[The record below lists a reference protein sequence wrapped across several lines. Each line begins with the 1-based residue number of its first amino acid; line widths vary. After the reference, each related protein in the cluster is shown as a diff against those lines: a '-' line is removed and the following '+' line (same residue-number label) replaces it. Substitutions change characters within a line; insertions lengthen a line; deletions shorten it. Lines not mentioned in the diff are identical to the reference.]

1 MPSNQHDR
9 QRCLEFALIVIGIG
23 LACLLHIV
31 SGYKMVV
38 LNLFYLPIVLAAFFL
53 GRYRAGV
60 LALFSVIAATVVAA
74 LSLGDFAAHTS
85 ATMIALALTVWAAV
99 LGLNAILVGT
109 LSDERAEK
117 LAELHEAYVGVVEVL
132 SRYLSNADP
141 SMKDR
146 AQRISEL
153 SQKVAIRMKL
163 TADEVDD
170 IRVAALLQ
178 DVENVEVTAR
188 VIRKAMGNLR
198 GQGEA
203 AHPFHGSALVQSL
216 GSVLTGA
223 LPLILMDRNNL
234 LDPTALDDDLSTVDR
249 SPLGARIIRT
259 VRRYA
264 ALLHDPDIAGPRHAL
279 QTLHTVLDDEHH
291 PAVVHALEDVVLSAG
306 AMADSLGELEPV
318 AAG

>member
-9 QRCLEFALIVIGIG
+9 QRFLEFALIVICIG
-23 LACLLHIV
+23 LACLLHSV

-60 LALFSVIAATVVAA
+60 LAAFSVIAATVVAA

-85 ATMIALALTVWAAV
+85 ATTIALALTVWAAV

-117 LAELHEAYVGVVEVL
+117 ARRAARRLRRRGRSALAL
-132 SRYLSNADP
+132 SSNADP
-141 SMKDR
+141 KMKDR
-146 AQRISEL
+146 APADLEL
-153 SQKVAIRMKL
+153 SQKVAVRMKL

-188 VIRKAMGNLR
+188 VIRKAMGSLR

-203 AHPFHGSALVQSL
+203 ERARFTTAISCSRSA
-216 GSVLTGA
+216 A
-223 LPLILMDRNNL
+223 C
-234 LDPTALDDDLSTVDR
+234 
-249 SPLGARIIRT
+249 SP
-259 VRRYA
+259 
-264 ALLHDPDIAGPRHAL
+264 
-279 QTLHTVLDDEHH
+279 
-291 PAVVHALEDVVLSAG
+291 
-306 AMADSLGELEPV
+306 EPCR
-318 AAG
+318 

>member
-9 QRCLEFALIVIGIG
+9 QRFLEFALIVICIG
-23 LACLLHIV
+23 LACLLHSV

-85 ATMIALALTVWAAV
+85 ATTIALALTVWAAV

-117 LAELHEAYVGVVEVL
+117 LAELHDAYVGVVEVL

-141 SMKDR
+141 KMKDR

-153 SQKVAIRMKL
+153 SQKVAVRMKL

-188 VIRKAMGNLR
+188 VIRKAMGSLR

-203 AHPFHGSALVQSL
+203 EHTFHGSDLVQSL

-223 LPLILMDRNNL
+223 LPLILMDRNQ
-234 LDPTALDDDLSTVDR
+234 LDINVLDEDVSTVDH
-249 SPLGARIIRT
+249 SPVGARIIRT
-259 VRRYA
+259 VRRYD
-264 ALLHDPDIAGPRHAL
+264 ALLHDPDIAGPKHAL
-279 QTLHTVLDDEHH
+279 QTLRTVLDDEHH
-291 PAVVHALEDVVLSAG
+291 PAVVHALEDVVLCAG
-306 AMADSLGELEPV
+306 EMADSMGELEPV
-318 AAG
+318 AG

>member
-1 MPSNQHDR
+1 MPSNPQDR
-9 QRCLEFALIVIGIG
+9 QRFLEFALIVICIG

-85 ATMIALALTVWAAV
+85 ATTIALALTVWAAV

-117 LAELHEAYVGVVEVL
+117 LAELHDAYVGVVEVL

-153 SQKVAIRMKL
+153 SQKVAVRMKL

-203 AHPFHGSALVQSL
+203 EHTFHGSDLVQSL

-223 LPLILMDRNNL
+223 LPLILMDRNH
-234 LDPTALDDDLSTVDR
+234 LDLNMLDEDASPVDH

-259 VRRYA
+259 VRRYD
-264 ALLHDPDIAGPRHAL
+264 ALLHDPDIAGPKHAL
-279 QTLHTVLDDEHH
+279 QTLRTVLDDEHH

-306 AMADSLGELEPV
+306 ETADSMGELEPV

>member
-1 MPSNQHDR
+1 MTSNQHDR
-9 QRCLEFALIVIGIG
+9 QRFLEFALIVICIG
-23 LACLLHIV
+23 LACLLHSV

-85 ATMIALALTVWAAV
+85 ATTIALALTVWAAV

-117 LAELHEAYVGVVEVL
+117 LAELHDAYVGVVEVL

-141 SMKDR
+141 KMRDR

-153 SQKVAIRMKL
+153 SQKVAVRMKL

-188 VIRKAMGNLR
+188 VIRKAMGSLR

-203 AHPFHGSALVQSL
+203 EHTFHGSDLVQSL

-223 LPLILMDRNNL
+223 LPLILMDRNR
-234 LDPTALDDDLSTVDR
+234 LDINVLDEDVSTVDH
-249 SPLGARIIRT
+249 SPVGARIIRT
-259 VRRYA
+259 VRRYD
-264 ALLHDPDIAGPRHAL
+264 ALLHDPDIAGPKHAL
-279 QTLHTVLDDEHH
+279 QTLRTVLDDEHH

-306 AMADSLGELEPV
+306 EMADSMSELEPV
-318 AAG
+318 VAG